1 MTLRSRPR
9 RQSGGQS
16 LVEFALVLPI
26 FLVLVMGIADLGL
39 AVFAYNSITNA
50 AREGARLAI
59 VNQDETKITAK
70 ATQQS
75 AIART
80 PTVTVAFYQPNDDGT
95 PNMSPGK
102 TCPVNPVASSSIG
115 VGCLAVVT
123 FQGSYMPITPIIGNI
138 LFKNGVTFTA
148 ETVMPV
154 EYSCPTSAQT
164 TAQCPKQP

>member
-1 MTLRSRPR
+1 MKLRSRPR
-9 RQSGGQS
+9 RRSAGQS
-16 LVEFALVLPI
+16 LVEFALVLPL

-59 VNQDETKITAK
+59 VNQDKTTVATK

-80 PTVTVAFYQPNDDGT
+80 PTVTVEFYQKATDGT
-95 PNMSPGK
+95 PNTST
-102 TCPVNPVASSSIG
+102 TCPVGAATYIG

-123 FQGSYMPITPIIGNI
+123 FEGSYMPITPIIGNI
-138 LFKNGVTFTA
+138 IFGGGVTFTA
-148 ETVMPV
+148 KSVLPV
-154 EYSCPTSAQT
+154 EYSCPNSTQT

>member
-1 MTLRSRPR
+1 
-9 RQSGGQS
+9 
-16 LVEFALVLPI
+16 
-26 FLVLVMGIADLGL
+26 MGIADLGL

-59 VNQDETKITAK
+59 VNQDETKVIAR

-80 PTVTVAFYQPNDDGT
+80 PTGTVDFYLKATDGT
-95 PNMSPGK
+95 PDTSK
-102 TCPVNPVASSSIG
+102 TCPVGASSYIG

-123 FQGSYMPITPIIGNI
+123 FEGSYTPITPIIGNI
-138 LFKNGVTFTA
+138 IFGGGVTFTA
-148 ETVMPV
+148 KSVLPV
-154 EYSCPTSAQT
+154 EYSCPNSTQT